1 LSLTGNDHNDL
12 QVIAARNFKM
22 EALIFFVCLVIATLG
37 IIAGLYAIC
46 KDTKSHRGV
55 GVASYRNER
64 FWNFR

>member
-1 LSLTGNDHNDL
+1 
-12 QVIAARNFKM
+12 M

-46 KDTKSHRGV
+46 KDTKPHR